1 MSSLAAASGSAGK
14 FDPWKEKFRAE
25 IPNMN
30 KPDGGGEDQ
39 IRERGGRLT
48 KEFYLGGFYGRSSLS
63 NQVQTGCDQVR
74 LSQGLR

>member
-30 KPDGGGEDQ
+30 KPDGGGGGGADT
-39 IRERGGRLT
+39 RKRGT
-48 KEFYLGGFYGRSSLS
+48 F
-63 NQVQTGCDQVR
+63 D
-74 LSQGLR
+74 

>member
-30 KPDGGGEDQ
+30 KPDGGG
-39 IRERGGRLT
+39 GGRADT
-48 KEFYLGGFYGRSSLS
+48 RKRGTF
-63 NQVQTGCDQVR
+63 D
-74 LSQGLR
+74 